1 MRRHL
6 LIALVFAATVLNYV
20 DRQALALLK
29 PMLHQEFGWTDLQF
43 AHLGAAFQMATATA
57 LLLVGWCIDRLG
69 VRHTYGAAVALW
81 STAAMAHAAAL
92 GIRAFAAA
100 RVVLAVAEAANT
112 PAAMKAVAIYLP
124 LRARSMAVGTV
135 NSASNIGAM
144 LAPLLIIPLALALGW
159 RMAFVVIGAVGFL
172 WLPCWLATTRHLV
185 PAGHAL
191 GAPQGGHQ
199 PFDLRRTLSDRRSWT
214 VIGAKVLTDGV
225 WWFVLFWMPD
235 FFMRHFTLAQDALGG
250 PLAIVFTLAAL
261 GSLSGGRL
269 FPWLLGRGFSI
280 DKARKGTM
288 LVHALLILPMPLALG
303 MTSTW
308 MAACVVG
315 LGLFAHQG
323 FSTSIFGMA
332 TDIVPAARLATVIAM
347 GAVAGN
353 LSGAAVVEVAGWS
366 LQNGFGYAP
375 LFVFCAGAYLTTLAF
390 IQLMQPV
397 LMENR

>member
-1 MRRHL
+1 MRQHL
-6 LIALVFAATVLNYV
+6 LIGLVFAATVLNYV

-43 AHLGAAFQMATATA
+43 AHLGAAFQMATAAA
-57 LLLVGWCIDRLG
+57 LFLVGWCIDRFG

-81 STAAMAHAAAL
+81 SAAAMAHAAAL

-100 RVVLAVAEAANT
+100 RVVLAIAEAANT

-124 LRARSMAVGTV
+124 LRARSMAVGIV

-159 RMAFVVIGAVGFL
+159 RMAFVAIGAVGFL

-191 GAPQGGHQ
+191 GTPQGER
-199 PFDLRRTLSDRRSWT
+199 PSFDLRRTLGDRRSWT

-250 PLAIVFTLAAL
+250 PLAIVFMLAAL
-261 GSLSGGRL
+261 GSLSGGKL

-288 LVHALLILPMPLALG
+288 LFHALLILPMPLALG
-303 MTSTW
+303 MTSPW

-353 LSGAAVVEVAGWS
+353 LSGAAVVELAGWS
-366 LQNGFGYAP
+366 LQRGFGYAP
-375 LFVFCAGAYLTTLAF
+375 LFVFCAGAYLATLAY

-397 LMENR
+397 LVENR